1 MASVVSGSSADV
13 ASSHSKT
20 SGLFANARAIPTR
33 RFCPQTAGMDM
44 PYRAPSKPTRA
55 INSFTRASR

>member
-1 MASVVSGSSADV
+1 MRTIVNPKRSLISTSKSRMASVVSGSSADV

-33 RFCPQTAGMDM
+33 CFCPPD
-44 PYRAPSKPTRA
+44 
-55 INSFTRASR
+55 SRDGYA